1 MAAERLSMRK
11 IKEVLRLTAL
21 GRSPAAIAQSIQI
34 GQNTV
39 RRYVIRAK
47 GAGVGWPLPPDLG
60 DEALEALLFPPRPA
74 AGPPPTP
81 RRRRARPSS
90 RPSPT

>member
-21 GRSPAAIAQSIQI
+21 GRSPGAIAQSIQI

-39 RRYVIRAK
+39 RRYVIRAR
-47 GAGVGWPLPPDLG
+47 GAGLG
-60 DEALEALLFPPRPA
+60 
-74 AGPPPTP
+74 
-81 RRRRARPSS
+81 
-90 RPSPT
+90 

>member
-21 GRSPAAIAQSIQI
+21 GRSPGAIAQSIQI

-39 RRYVIRAK
+39 RRYVIRAR
-47 GAGVGWPLPPDLG
+47 GAGLGWPLPPDLG
-60 DEALEALLFPPRPA
+60 DEALEALLFPPRSQRHVHCQLADQSLPY
-74 AGPPPTP
+74 
-81 RRRRARPSS
+81 RV
-90 RPSPT
+90 